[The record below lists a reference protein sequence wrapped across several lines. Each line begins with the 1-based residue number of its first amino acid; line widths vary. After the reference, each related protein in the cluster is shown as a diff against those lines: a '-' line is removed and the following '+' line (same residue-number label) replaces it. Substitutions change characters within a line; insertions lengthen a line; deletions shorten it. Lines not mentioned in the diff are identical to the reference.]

1 MDELLLKAQEKLQE
15 KRTLQSFRVTLLSL
29 AGGPVV
35 FLLLVVFLRFNVTN
49 PQLGDLHLA
58 LYITLIHF
66 ILLVIVLL
74 FGQRLKQFII
84 NRSKPFKTSADIV
97 NAIRSGYIVHY
108 AIWEGVA
115 IMGVFAILF
124 AKTTGVLENYPWYW
138 LNGLTGIV
146 FFAHTI
152 THIPS
157 GEQLKNVIR
166 ELT

>member
-1 MDELLLKAQEKLQE
+1 MDELMLKALEKLQE
-15 KRTLQSFRVTLLSL
+15 KRTLQSFQITLISL
-29 AGGPVV
+29 AAGPVI
-35 FLLLVVFLRFNVTN
+35 FLLLVAFLRFNVTN

-66 ILLVIVLL
+66 ILLITVFL
-74 FGQRLKQFII
+74 FGKRLKQFII
-84 NRSKPFKTSADIV
+84 NRSKPFKTSAEIV
-97 NAIRSGYIVHY
+97 NAIRSGYIVQY

-124 AKTTGVLENYPWYW
+124 AKTTGVLGIHPWYW
-138 LNGLTGIV
+138 LNGITSIA
-146 FFAHTI
+146 FFTYTV

-157 GEQLKNVIR
+157 GERLKNVIQ